1 MSLPAIGQMSKPTRI
16 PQPVIRP
23 GNWRDPQRYVIGWP
37 DGVVKVGCTDHGR
50 ARWGGFL
57 NRGGVMLDISY
68 FTNHVHAEIWLR
80 EQLDAKYPRA
90 FNSKEESSPYLGGKG
105 GYSECYRVPLSD
117 WPELL
122 ELARA

>member
-16 PQPVIRP
+16 PKPVIRP
-23 GNWRDPQRYVIGWP
+23 GNWRDPQRYVVGWP

-57 NRGGVMLDISY
+57 NRGGVMLDIGY

-80 EQLDAKYPRA
+80 EKLDGKYPRA
-90 FNSKEESSPYLGGKG
+90 FSSKEEAKPYLGGKG
-105 GYSECYRVPLSD
+105 GYSECYRIPVSE
-117 WPELL
+117 WPALL
-122 ELARA
+122 ELVRS